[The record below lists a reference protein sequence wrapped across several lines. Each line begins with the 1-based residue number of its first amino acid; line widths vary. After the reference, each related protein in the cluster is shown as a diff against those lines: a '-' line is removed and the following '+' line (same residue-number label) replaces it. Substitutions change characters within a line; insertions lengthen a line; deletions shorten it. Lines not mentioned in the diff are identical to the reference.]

1 MPKVDFLF
9 SKMPRSFLV
18 KKHINS
24 AKKPNYSELESP
36 AGKVS
41 FDVFLF
47 LEIKQQCSLSKKFKK
62 LCFPQA
68 DAFHVCFLNFAEVS
82 FVSNSLDYL
91 LWNLC
96 FSLKSWQS
104 HNPCCLF
111 FFQCSSHRTS
121 TRLFPCQ
128 SSPSQRSWARRRTA
142 PSQCGLPATCR
153 YLRSPVT
160 SLPSLDTPHRS
171 PTPPLKT
178 TAAPRARGAMK
189 TSRCCPS

>member
-1 MPKVDFLF
+1 MF
-9 SKMPRSFLV
+9 
-18 KKHINS
+18 
-24 AKKPNYSELESP
+24 
-36 AGKVS
+36 
-41 FDVFLF
+41 FLF

-68 DAFHVCFLNFAEVS
+68 DAFHDFFFFLTLQKLVS
-82 FVSNSLDYL
+82 FQTHWTTWFEICVFHWSHDS
-91 LWNLC
+91 
-96 FSLKSWQS
+96 QTS
-104 HNPCCLF
+104 HNPCCLVL
-111 FFQCSSHRTS
+111 FQCSSHRTS

-128 SSPSQRSWARRRTA
+128 SFPSRRSWARRRTA

-171 PTPPLKT
+171 LTPPLKT

>member
-1 MPKVDFLF
+1 
-9 SKMPRSFLV
+9 MPRSFLV

-68 DAFHVCFLNFAEVS
+68 DAFHVFLGFFFNFAEVS

-91 LWNLC
+91 L
-96 FSLKSWQS
+96 
-104 HNPCCLF
+104 
-111 FFQCSSHRTS
+111 
-121 TRLFPCQ
+121 
-128 SSPSQRSWARRRTA
+128 
-142 PSQCGLPATCR
+142 
-153 YLRSPVT
+153 
-160 SLPSLDTPHRS
+160 
-171 PTPPLKT
+171 
-178 TAAPRARGAMK
+178 
-189 TSRCCPS
+189 